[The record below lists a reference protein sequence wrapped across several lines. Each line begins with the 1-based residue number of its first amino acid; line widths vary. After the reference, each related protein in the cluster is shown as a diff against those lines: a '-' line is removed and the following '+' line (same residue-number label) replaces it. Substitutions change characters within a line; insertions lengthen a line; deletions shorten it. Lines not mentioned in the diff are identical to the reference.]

1 LCHGVEWSAARAQLK
16 TNKFQLS
23 WCEVCVIIQNEAL
36 QSIAINLAECEQ
48 LFEFDF
54 MASR

>member
-1 LCHGVEWSAARAQLK
+1 LK